1 MSISHVLI
9 IDDENV
15 IRLTLSLMLKKFGVS
30 SEVTEDGA
38 TAEVYYR
45 DNWQEVDLV
54 VIDQNMPDTTGVD
67 LFNKLKKI
75 NPSIH
80 AILCSGFIDES
91 EKYLIDEVGFSR
103 VLSKPL
109 SLSDLKSLL

>member
-15 IRLTLSLMLKKFGVS
+15 IRLTLSLMLKKLGVS
-30 SEVTEDGA
+30 SEMTEDGA
-38 TAEVYYR
+38 TAEAYYR
-45 DNWQEVDLV
+45 DNWQSVDLV
-54 VIDQNMPDTTGVD
+54 IIDQNMPDTTGVD
-67 LFNKLKKI
+67 LFDNLKMI

-80 AILCSGFIDES
+80 AVLCSGFIDES
-91 EKYLIDEVGFSR
+91 EKHLIDDVGFLK

-109 SLSDLKSLL
+109 SITDLKSLL